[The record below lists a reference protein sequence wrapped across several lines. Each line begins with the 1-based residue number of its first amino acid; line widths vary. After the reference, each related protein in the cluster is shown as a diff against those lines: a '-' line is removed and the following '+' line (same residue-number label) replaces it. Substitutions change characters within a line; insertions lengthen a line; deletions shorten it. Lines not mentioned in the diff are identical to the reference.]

1 MVELWKHALNELR
14 RLVPSIE
21 GIEADV
27 YKPLK
32 LSYHSLQDNNIKS
45 CFLHFSLFPE
55 DFSIQISELVQYWL
69 AEGLSIV

>member
-1 MVELWKHALNELR
+1 MRKKTKIKLWKHALNELR

-27 YKPLK
+27 CKPLK

-45 CFLHFSLFPE
+45 CFL
-55 DFSIQISELVQYWL
+55 Y
-69 AEGLSIV
+69 LSISRGLLDSNK